1 MRDLNPA
8 EMSSRKVDDQL
19 EASLVNLDYNASH
32 FKRRN
37 KFGSQYSYLTNFLC
51 MYGFHDHDCVG

>member
-19 EASLVNLDYNASH
+19 EGSMVNLDYNAFH
-32 FKRRN
+32 LKRRN
-37 KFGSQYSYLTNFLC
+37 KFGSHQY
-51 MYGFHDHDCVG
+51 